1 MARYVRFQREA
12 ETAAEVREL
21 IRLTEEQMEAVKLT
35 SRSEEDLELRL
46 AALAKD
52 MDYLRDRL
60 ATFGGDN
67 D

>member
-1 MARYVRFQREA
+1 MARFVRFQREA
-12 ETAAEVREL
+12 ETAAEVRDL
-21 IRLTEEQMEAVKLT
+21 IRLTEEQMEAVRLT
-35 SRSEEDLELRL
+35 SRSEEDLSSRL

-52 MDYLRDRL
+52 LDYLRDRL